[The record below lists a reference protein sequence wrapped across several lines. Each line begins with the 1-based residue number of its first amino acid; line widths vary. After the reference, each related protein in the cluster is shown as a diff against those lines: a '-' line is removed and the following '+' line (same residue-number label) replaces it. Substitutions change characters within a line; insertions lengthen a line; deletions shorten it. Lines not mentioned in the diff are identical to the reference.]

1 MKKKR
6 MKSVAAIAA
15 AVVTLMAGLSGC
27 GTSQKE
33 EAVPQESEEKE
44 AVVKEPAET
53 ESAPAG
59 KTLKIAVSSS
69 SISEK
74 EGTAPMEDM
83 FAQFE
88 KENDCDVE
96 IVVVAHDGWAD
107 YMTKLQTMIISG
119 NGPDMFQNPH
129 EGGRMANALG
139 LSQPLNDYIDAHPEV
154 WKEYTENTIDVMQ
167 KAREVD
173 GKIYGLPS
181 FYQTTYMWLNMDRL
195 EAAGLEAP
203 DVDWKWDEFEHY
215 LEVLS
220 QPDENGNKQYAWAIP
235 DYYFVY
241 NQWLYSFGTGYM
253 DDEYKEVTFDSD
265 ASVELMDFCYEAVK
279 NGVAPMP
286 DKNYDYQQQLV
297 DGHVAMTNAGRWM
310 VNYCNNNDL
319 DNVAVVRIP
328 QKYSDRQEYAI
339 GNFEICSSTDNYEL
353 AAACC
358 FYTADKN
365 WVEKYVN
372 DTANISAHKK
382 VDITDPLTDKG
393 YKNMELFN
401 DLPDNSY
408 PMQNPSSFAELSNIF
423 DRTFTSVMAGEIT
436 PEEGCSR
443 AAEEM
448 RAAVAAN
455 PD

>member
-1 MKKKR
+1 MRRKR
-6 MKSVAAIAA
+6 MKKAIA
-15 AVVTLMAGLSGC
+15 VSTTLALLTGLAGC
-27 GTSQKE
+27 GTASVE
-33 EAVPQESEEKE
+33 ESPAQTFESGEETAE
-44 AVVKEPAET
+44 EPAAVEPV
-53 ESAPAG
+53 SAG

-74 EGTAPMEDM
+74 EGTAPMEAM
-83 FAQFE
+83 FE
-88 KENDCDVE
+88 KFEEENDCDVE

-119 NGPDMFQNPH
+119 NGPDLFQNPH
-129 EGGRMANALG
+129 EGGRMANSLG
-139 LSQPLNDYIDAHPEV
+139 LSQPLNDYMDAHPEA
-154 WKEYTENTIDVMQ
+154 WEEYTANTINVLQ

-173 GKIYGLPS
+173 GKIYGLPC

-195 EAAGLEAP
+195 EAAGLDVP
-203 DVDWKWDEFEHY
+203 DVDWTWDEFEHY

-220 QPDENGNKQYAWAIP
+220 QPDADGNKQYAWAIP

-253 DDEYKEVTFDSD
+253 DDEYKEVTFDSE
-265 ASVELMDFCYEAVK
+265 ASIELMEVCYEAVR
-279 NGVAPMP
+279 NGIAPMP

-297 DGHVAMTNAGRWM
+297 DGHVAMTTAGRWM

-319 DNVAVVRIP
+319 DNVAVVRVP
-328 QKYSDRQEYAI
+328 QKYSSRQEYAI
-339 GNFEICSSTDNYEL
+339 GNFEVCSSTDNYDL

-358 FYTADKN
+358 FYTAGKD
-365 WVEKYVN
+365 WVEKYSN
-372 DTANISAHKK
+372 DTANIPACKG
-382 VDITDPLTDKG
+382 VNLTDPLTDKG
-393 YKNMELFN
+393 YTNMELFS

-408 PMQNPSSFAELSNIF
+408 PMQNPSSFTELSNIF
-423 DRTFTSVMAGEIT
+423 DRTFTSVMAGEVT
-436 PEEGCSR
+436 PEEGCKN